1 MKTKNKKRSKV
12 FFSEEQRLLDS
23 PKKWIFVVV
32 FVLVIGILGYGMIK
46 QLVFGRPWGNHPM
59 SNSGLLLTFSVVV
72 LFLDGIVFLQT
83 RTKLIVY
90 IDKEGIH
97 YRFPVFVRKERLIK
111 KEQIAGYDV
120 REYHPLKEHGG
131 WGLRKSAIYRMA
143 DKGITYKITG
153 NVGLKLYLTDG
164 RRLLLGTLRPEA
176 MKRAMRK
183 LMAENEQIND

>member
-46 QLVFGRPWGNHPM
+46 QLILGKPWGSHPM

-72 LFLDGIVFLQT
+72 LFMDGIAFIQA

-120 REYHPLKEHGG
+120 REYHPLKEYGG